1 MCKARSKL
9 THMKQQRIV
18 FITSTAVDIKLSPY
32 VTKIQYQYDCACHL
46 VIMI

>member
-32 VTKIQYQYDCACHL
+32 VTKIQYQYDCVVP
-46 VIMI
+46 VI